1 MNAVQEI
8 KQRHDM
14 DILLRA
20 IAPAARKRQ
29 KARRRKEKGKERI
42 NATLGPAEVSL
53 CAWYEGCGV
62 SHLPPVQTAVECVSN
77 SPW

>member
-14 DILLRA
+14 GILLRA

-29 KARRRKEKGKERI
+29 EPGARKRWGRAGSMPPW
-42 NATLGPAEVSL
+42 PAGAFPS
-53 CAWYEGCGV
+53 AWYEGRGV